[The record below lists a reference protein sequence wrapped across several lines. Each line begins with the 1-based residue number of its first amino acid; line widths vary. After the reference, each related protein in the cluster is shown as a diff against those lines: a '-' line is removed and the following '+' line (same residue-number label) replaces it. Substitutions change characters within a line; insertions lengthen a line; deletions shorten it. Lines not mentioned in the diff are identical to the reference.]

1 MGDAEWQAAWT
12 IFYWAWWIA
21 WAPFVGTFVARI
33 SRGRTI
39 GEFVWGVLF
48 IPTGLTVVWLAVFGE
63 TAMFEERVTGA
74 PIAEAVARDTSVA
87 IYRMLAELPLSGV
100 TSLVAVVTVTVFFV
114 TSSDSGSFV
123 VDMLTSG
130 GHPNPPI
137 WQRIFWAFAEGAV
150 AIVLLTA
157 GGLKALQSAAIAT
170 GLPFCVAMLLMCVS
184 LGIALR
190 RDRKG
195 DEPIPNA

>member
-1 MGDAEWQAAWT
+1 MGVLLVPTALT
-12 IFYWAWWIA
+12 IA
-21 WAPFVGTFVARI
+21 WM
-33 SRGRTI
+33 
-39 GEFVWGVLF
+39 
-48 IPTGLTVVWLAVFGE
+48 AVFGE
-63 TAMFEERVTGA
+63 TAMFEERFAGA
-74 PIAEAVARDTSVA
+74 PIAEAVAQDTSVA
-87 IYRMLAELPLSGV
+87 IYRMLDQLPLSH
-100 TSLVAVVTVTVFFV
+100 TSSLVAVVTVTVFFV

-170 GLPFCVAMLLMCVS
+170 GLPFSVAMLLMCVS
-184 LGIALR
+184 LVLALR
-190 RDRKG
+190 EDGRNTK
-195 DEPIPNA
+195 PTPTS